1 MKTQEDNPNGLYMKY
16 FIQKIV
22 DWHPK
27 NQNAREHLDD
37 NTLAYFGP
45 MVPEFAPVDEDSEY
59 FVLRLDKGGKDKNH
73 INACRKAVMKYADE
87 IEPFIPQL
95 AKDLREKYSELI

>member
-1 MKTQEDNPNGLYMKY
+1 MKTQEDNPNGLHLKY

-22 DWHPK
+22 DWHPAGIS
-27 NQNAREHLDD
+27 ARDHLDD
-37 NTLAYFGP
+37 HTLPYFGE
-45 MVPEFAPVDEDSEY
+45 MVPELAPVDKNAEY

-73 INACRKAVMKYADE
+73 TNACRKAVLKYADE

-95 AKDLREKYSELI
+95 AKDLRDNYSELL